1 MDISFSS
8 MTTEVTDI
16 KENVTNR
23 RDIGITRT
31 LSGAMCGFS
40 MRGIDQTCSLYFN
53 SNHNRALNLT
63 NYCLAESRQ
72 VVTEN

>member
-1 MDISFSS
+1 MW
-8 MTTEVTDI
+8 E
-16 KENVTNR
+16 E
-23 RDIGITRT
+23 
-31 LSGAMCGFS
+31 FS

-53 SNHNRALNLT
+53 SNHNLALNLT